1 MHGKAGHSGRAKG
14 RLTAMCGPIV
24 LSFMGMLA
32 FLMAAL
38 DATCRLSG
46 WPLTTLSWSPLLFLV
61 LGFALVALEAW
72 QRDVGPPVAA
82 PPDPGRT

>member
-1 MHGKAGHSGRAKG
+1 M
-14 RLTAMCGPIV
+14 

-38 DATCRLSG
+38 DATSRLFG
-46 WPLTTLSWSPLLFLV
+46 WPLTTLSWSPLLFVV

-72 QRDVGPPVAA
+72 QRDSGPAA
-82 PPDPGRT
+82 GVPADRHWT